1 MTSQLLP
8 WPEIQ
13 QLLIDQNLTVIS
25 DRGQLDKLSLDY
37 FHFSPILD
45 HQLREKRGNLVVRPK
60 TEAEVII
67 VAHTCVKYRIP
78 LTVRGA

>member
-13 QLLIDQNLTVIS
+13 QVLIDQNLTVIS

-37 FHFSPILD
+37 FHFSPIL
-45 HQLREKRGNLVVRPK
+45 
-60 TEAEVII
+60 
-67 VAHTCVKYRIP
+67 
-78 LTVRGA
+78 